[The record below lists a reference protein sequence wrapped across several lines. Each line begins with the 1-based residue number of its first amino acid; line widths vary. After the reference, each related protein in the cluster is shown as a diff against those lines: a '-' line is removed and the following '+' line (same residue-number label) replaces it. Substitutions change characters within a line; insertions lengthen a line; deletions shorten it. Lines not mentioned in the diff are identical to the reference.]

1 MVRCLPF
8 LFQHLVVSN
17 LIFGCSALSESTL
30 TMPVLLHLV
39 HPFVFRIVLDTLHH
53 VKAFRMFLG
62 SLPAGSENSQIA
74 QALLID
80 AVDCSGVDL
89 ASLTSLLEETFESRQ
104 PLDRS

>member
-1 MVRCLPF
+1 MVCCFPF
-8 LFQHLVVSN
+8 LHLVMSN
-17 LIFGCSALSESTL
+17 LIIACSALSESTL
-30 TMPVLLHLV
+30 TMPILLHLV

-62 SLPAGSENSQIA
+62 SLPAGSEISQIA

-80 AVDCSGVDL
+80 AVDRSGVDF

-104 PLDRS
+104 PLNRS